1 MFMKNMLNVY
11 GACFLGSAVHISS
24 FQEKKNILNVYGACL
39 LGSAVHISSFQVKK
53 NMLNIYGSYG
63 VVVAHW

>member
-11 GACFLGSAVHISS
+11 GACF
-24 FQEKKNILNVYGACL
+24 